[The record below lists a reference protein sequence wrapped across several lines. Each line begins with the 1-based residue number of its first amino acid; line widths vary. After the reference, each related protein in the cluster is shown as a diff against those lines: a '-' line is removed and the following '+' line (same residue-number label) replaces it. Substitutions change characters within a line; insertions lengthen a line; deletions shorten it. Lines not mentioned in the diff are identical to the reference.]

1 MGLDMYLSARKHV
14 SDYSFEEG
22 KNTYE
27 VGNILQSIGLDRDA
41 LSTEAPSVSVE
52 LNVAYWRK
60 ANAIHKWFVDNLADG
75 EDNCQPVYVNRKDL
89 QSLLETLEEALKARR
104 DDEIADHDDI
114 ATPTLEDSLEYILP
128 TESGF
133 FFGGTE
139 YDEWYWMQLE
149 WTHKRLTEILNDERF
164 EEFDFEYRASW

>member
-27 VGNILQSIGLDRDA
+27 VGNILESIGLDRDA

-60 ANAIHKWFVDNLADG
+60 ANAIHKWFVDSLADG

-104 DDEIADHDDI
+104 DDETADHDDI

-133 FFGGTE
+133 FFGDTA